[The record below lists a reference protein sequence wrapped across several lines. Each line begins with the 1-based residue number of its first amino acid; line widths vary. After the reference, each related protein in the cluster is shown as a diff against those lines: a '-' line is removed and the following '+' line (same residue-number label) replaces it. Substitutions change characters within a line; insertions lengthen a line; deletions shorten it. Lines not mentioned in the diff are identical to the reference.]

1 MSERLAWAAS
11 APSWLIWERLSFWTW
26 RSHHLRSQPSQCLG
40 SRFPPEVLST
50 LRCTQGGYLSYFATL
65 LIDVEELGT
74 TRRQ

>member
-1 MSERLAWAAS
+1 M
-11 APSWLIWERLSFWTW
+11 
-26 RSHHLRSQPSQCLG
+26 
-40 SRFPPEVLST
+40 LST